1 MLREAIA
8 KLSHQVEVVQGLPP
22 AKGVSFHSSRTRPG
36 DVFFA
41 LPGAARHGM
50 AFADAALAAGAAFIV
65 SDQPHPQGV
74 VVDDPAALLLAL
86 GRHARQQL
94 RGPVVGVT
102 GSAGKS
108 STKAFLAA
116 ALAARSS
123 PGNFNTP
130 LALAQVL
137 VDAWLAEAEEEAR
150 PLVLELGIDHVG
162 EMDVLVS
169 LAQPSC
175 GVLTLVAESHLSGLG
190 NLASVAR
197 EKSKLIDAVELGF
210 VSSQVVP
217 FLSSAQRAKCVSYG
231 LAGEAAD
238 HHVTRI
244 EQTSTA
250 QTLELF
256 GHRLTL
262 PYLGEA
268 MARNALAAV
277 CVARHFGVAVHEAA
291 ERVATARLEPGRLQV
306 TRFGNV
312 TLIDDSYNSNPAS
325 AHEALALLARF
336 PRPHTAVLGD
346 MLELGDVSADRHRQL
361 GEATRELACVIA
373 IGGQAQHVREGNPHA
388 MTFANLEAAAAT
400 LQTLPLEGTIL
411 VKGSRGIG
419 LERAVA
425 LLRERLAAPEVSA

>member
-8 KLSHQVEVVQGLPP
+8 TLSGSALRGLPP
-22 AKGVSFHSSRTRPG
+22 ARGVSFHSGRVRPG

-41 LPGAARHGM
+41 LPGAAHHGI
-50 AFADAALAAGAAFIV
+50 AFADAALAAGAAFVV
-65 SDQPHPQGV
+65 SDRPHPQGV
-74 VVDDPAALLLAL
+74 VVDDPAALLLEL
-86 GRHARQQL
+86 GQHARRQL

-137 VDAWLAEAEEEAR
+137 VDAWLAESEGEGPL

-162 EMDVLVS
+162 EMDVLLS
-169 LAQPSC
+169 LAQPEC
-175 GVLTLVAESHLSGLG
+175 GVLTLVAESHLAGLG
-190 NLASVAR
+190 DLASVAR

-217 FLSSAQRAKCVSYG
+217 FLSEVQRKKCVVYG

-238 HHVTRI
+238 HHVTRVG
-244 EQTSTA
+244 ETSTT

-268 MARNALAAV
+268 MARNVLAAV
-277 CVARHFGVAVHEAA
+277 CVARHFGVPLQEAA
-291 ERVATARLEPGRLQV
+291 ERVAKARLEPGRLQV
-306 TRFGNV
+306 TRYGNV

-325 AHEALALLARF
+325 AREALALLTRF
-336 PRPHTAVLGD
+336 PRPHAAVLGD
-346 MLELGDVSADRHRQL
+346 MLELGSVSEERHRQL
-361 GEATRELACVIA
+361 GEATRGIDSVIA

-388 MTFANLEAAAAT
+388 RTFPTLEAATAT
-400 LQTLPLEGTIL
+400 LHALPLEGTIL

-425 LLRERLAAPEVSA
+425 LLRERLDTPEVSA